1 MIRSTS
7 ETDKRRTVI
16 SYSDDSENTE
26 IEVPI
31 EIRFMHRMD
40 LATIGQIEELCFAD
54 PWLPEVIAWS
64 IARQE
69 ASGLVATIENIVVG
83 YAIYKL
89 EGGQDDAHIWLQR
102 LAVHPRMRRCG
113 IGEMLLDAVEDRLT
127 IVRRRLVLPVRESNL
142 DAQLFL
148 KTQLVECREIKE
160 DYFADGEAAYMFE
173 LSYEPEDF
181 R

>member
-1 MIRSTS
+1 
-7 ETDKRRTVI
+7 
-16 SYSDDSENTE
+16 
-26 IEVPI
+26 
-31 EIRFMHRMD
+31 
-40 LATIGQIEELCFAD
+40 
-54 PWLPEVIAWS
+54 
-64 IARQE
+64 
-69 ASGLVATIENIVVG
+69 
-83 YAIYKL
+83 
-89 EGGQDDAHIWLQR
+89 
-102 LAVHPRMRRCG
+102 
-113 IGEMLLDAVEDRLT
+113 MLLDAVEDRLT

>member
-1 MIRSTS
+1 
-7 ETDKRRTVI
+7 VI

-40 LATIGQIEELCFAD
+40 LATVGQIEELCFAD

-83 YAIYKL
+83 YAVYKL
-89 EGGQDDAHIWLQR
+89 EGGQNDAHIWLQR

-113 IGEMLLDAVEDRLT
+113 IGEMLLDAIEDRLT

-148 KTQLVECREIKE
+148 KTQLVECREIRE